1 MNNNVENLMQLL
13 GQNKQ
18 VPFVDRILSPQ
29 NYGVINNP
37 DKSVSTH
44 LMSAEYDEN
53 GNAYAFPMIVKIG
66 DKLHKFEDTREALN
80 YNKKNGN
87 VIQFKTIE
95 EADMF
100 SRNYKTPE
108 FKNYYQGLQSPKGLL
123 QE

>member
-1 MNNNVENLMQLL
+1 
-13 GQNKQ
+13 
-18 VPFVDRILSPQ
+18 
-29 NYGVINNP
+29 
-37 DKSVSTH
+37 
-44 LMSAEYDEN
+44 MSAEFDEN